1 MAEYSYGYDNGG
13 RDRTDAGGGSRAVIC
28 PNCGE
33 PNSPEAKYCGIC
45 GEKLPSTRCYCPD
58 CGRVYP
64 SEMAYCIEC
73 GSMTVPG
80 DPPRRRAS
88 YKDTVPAAGKSW
100 LVTLLLCVFVGALGV
115 HRFYV
120 GKIGTGIL
128 WLLTGGCLGIGWIV
142 DIIVIACGNFRDSH
156 GAPIRE

>member
-13 RDRTDAGGGSRAVIC
+13 RERTDAGGGSRAVVC

-80 DPPRRRAS
+80 DPPR
-88 YKDTVPAAGKSW
+88 
-100 LVTLLLCVFVGALGV
+100 LL
-115 HRFYV
+115 
-120 GKIGTGIL
+120 
-128 WLLTGGCLGIGWIV
+128 
-142 DIIVIACGNFRDSH
+142 
-156 GAPIRE
+156 

>member
-1 MAEYSYGYDNGG
+1 
-13 RDRTDAGGGSRAVIC
+13 
-28 PNCGE
+28 
-33 PNSPEAKYCGIC
+33 
-45 GEKLPSTRCYCPD
+45 
-58 CGRVYP
+58 
-64 SEMAYCIEC
+64 
-73 GSMTVPG
+73 MTVPG

-88 YKDTVPAAGKSW
+88 YNDAVPAAGKSW

>member
-13 RDRTDAGGGSRAVIC
+13 RERTDAGGGSRAVVC

-80 DPPRRRAS
+80 DPPRRAS
-88 YKDTVPAAGKSW
+88 YNDVAPAAGKSW